1 MRKIAILALAL
12 LISLPSSLGLA
23 QQTASKP
30 ARPNSESDRLRQ
42 ELLVLLADVQ
52 SASAVLKAQS
62 SYDDFMRDIGTIN
75 KRLTS
80 IRAKHRVAL
89 GRGEHKAL
97 GAPISDACAALYAA
111 AGDWKQV
118 RLAANEVAGA
128 QRAVAQ
134 AASWE
139 ADFYQRQLQ
148 AARAKQAEAQRLLT
162 DHTKTARALVR
173 VATRA
178 QEESKKQT
186 VAAGGSR

>member
-1 MRKIAILALAL
+1 MRTIAILALAL
-12 LISLPSSLGLA
+12 LMSLPSSFGLA
-23 QQTASKP
+23 QQTASNP
-30 ARPNSESDRLRQ
+30 ARPRSESDRLRQ
-42 ELLVLLADVQ
+42 ELLLLLADVQ
-52 SASAVLKAQS
+52 SASAVLSAQS
-62 SYDDFMRDIGTIN
+62 NYDEFMREIGRIN
-75 KRLTS
+75 KRLTT
-80 IRAKHRVAL
+80 IRAKYRIPL

-148 AARAKQAEAQRLLT
+148 AARAKQAEAQRLLS
-162 DHTKTARALVR
+162 DHTATALASVQA
-173 VATRA
+173 ATRA
-178 QEESKKQT
+178 QA
-186 VAAGGSR
+186 VAAQK

>member
-1 MRKIAILALAL
+1 MRKIAILALVL
-12 LISLPSSLGLA
+12 LMSLPSSFGLA
-23 QQTASKP
+23 QQTASNP
-30 ARPNSESDRLRQ
+30 ARSRAESDRLRQ
-42 ELLVLLADVQ
+42 ELLLLLADVQ
-52 SASAVLKAQS
+52 SASAVLRAQS
-62 SYDDFMRDIGTIN
+62 SYDEFMREIGGIN

-80 IRAKHRVAL
+80 IRAKYRVPL

-128 QRAVAQ
+128 QRGVAH

-148 AARAKQAEAQRLLT
+148 AARAKHAEAQRLLT
-162 DHTKTARALVR
+162 DHTRTALALVQ

-178 QEESKKQT
+178 QEESKKQA
-186 VAAGGSR
+186 VAIRK